1 MIDLSPHRVALAERI
16 RVANVL
22 VQETHPASGSSS
34 PIARDTRGL
43 VVLLLFAAYE
53 NALTAT
59 TRSLLET
66 AAGLRVSARRLQP
79 GFRVFAIASA
89 AESLRAVSEKK
100 LFVKALPNLVGILA
114 GGEPVSTI
122 NTDQFPNDGSYM
134 KTSQIKVWADL
145 FGVPSP
151 EKLLLPVWQQ
161 IDAIVAQRNGIAHGA
176 QTPAEVGRNYSE
188 AEIKNLISDWGVA
201 WDGFLVEV
209 ERLASHRDFYRMPR

>member
-89 AESLRAVSEKK
+89 AESLRAVSEK
-100 LFVKALPNLVGILA
+100 NC
-114 GGEPVSTI
+114 S
-122 NTDQFPNDGSYM
+122 
-134 KTSQIKVWADL
+134 
-145 FGVPSP
+145 
-151 EKLLLPVWQQ
+151 
-161 IDAIVAQRNGIAHGA
+161 
-176 QTPAEVGRNYSE
+176 
-188 AEIKNLISDWGVA
+188 
-201 WDGFLVEV
+201 
-209 ERLASHRDFYRMPR
+209 